1 MYSVNGINFQIGLH
15 NHPCYSIRSQFNHDV
30 GSSHAHFPSYVSTP
44 INIWS
49 PAAFNCYAGNA
60 LMNYSNLIR
69 LREQIL
75 RVPVVTSPKATSPNT
90 LPPSRLPPQ
99 RRPLFDPECKD
110 NDGCISVAKNWR
122 APKVSG
128 GRAEHRR
135 RLKRYAAKRSLK
147 VNSSTQ
153 VNHASPREAAGGTV
167 VFTDILHGYKL
178 NSAIQPIDLS
188 PASPVIVAESVA
200 PLYRSP
206 LIQTAPPLHITLDS
220 VDLQDVDVHQCG
232 LNLSE
237 FAYQN
242 AVGQKKLRSRIILR
256 GDSVFSFKNVVNT
269 PLSCCECP
277 CSHCGLNWRPSCG
290 YFGIVDT
297 HHNVCHYQK
306 HSPVNLSAVCR
317 TPIGCCL
324 CTFGF
329 PTYRAL
335 RDSSKLLD
343 AALNHQFEHPA
354 TSDYLSLRHPNLV
367 WRPCENGITTFE
379 HRSLKRCRTSIT
391 HSDSTIKCH
400 SPRFNSS
407 SNLFTRVQKKRCCKK
422 IGYTTKV
429 KTSWRCGHV
438 QFLDESCVQ
447 FIVES
452 NDSSSTLC

>member
-1 MYSVNGINFQIGLH
+1 MYSVNGINSQIGLH
-15 NHPCYSIRSQFNHDV
+15 NHPCHSIRSRFNHDV
-30 GSSHAHFPSYVSTP
+30 GLSHAHYPSYVSTP
-44 INIWS
+44 VNIWS

-60 LMNYSNLIR
+60 LMNYSNLFR

-75 RVPVVTSPKATSPNT
+75 RVPAVASTKATFSNI

-122 APKVSG
+122 APKVRG

-147 VNSSTQ
+147 VNSLTQ
-153 VNHASPREAAGGTV
+153 ANPASPREVAGGPV
-167 VFTDILHGYKL
+167 VFCDILHGFKL
-178 NSAIQPIDLS
+178 DSAIRLIDLS
-188 PASPVIVAESVA
+188 ASPSIVAESAA

-206 LIQTAPPLHITLDS
+206 HIRTAPPLHITLDS
-220 VDLQDVDVHQCG
+220 LDLQDVDIHQCG
-232 LNLSE
+232 LNISE

-242 AVGQKKLRSRIILR
+242 AVGQKKKRSTIILR
-256 GDSVFSFKNVVNT
+256 GDSVPSFRKVVNT
-269 PLSCCECP
+269 PVSCCECS
-277 CSHCGLNWRPSCG
+277 CSHCGLKWRPSCG
-290 YFGIVDT
+290 SFDIVDT

-306 HSPVNLSAVCR
+306 HCPVNLSAGCR

-324 CTFGF
+324 CSFGF
-329 PTYRAL
+329 PIYRAL
-335 RDSSKLLD
+335 SDSTKLLD
-343 AALNHQFEHPA
+343 TALNHQFERTA
-354 TSDYLSLRHPNLV
+354 SSDYFSLKHPNLV

-379 HRSLKRCRTSIT
+379 PHSLKRCRMSIS

-400 SPRFNSS
+400 SPRFNFS

-422 IGYTTKV
+422 VGYTTKV

-452 NDSSSTLC
+452 NHSSPTPC